1 MFFEISKFL
10 RFLLVSPISWM
21 AFLMVV
27 TLWVK
32 RKRGRRILLGVA
44 ATVFLVF
51 TNNLLVDY
59 VQFRQTRQY
68 VHTASLPEGK
78 TWRVA
83 IVMGGFGSMNR
94 ETGQMTYVED
104 RADRLWEAV
113 RLYREGR
120 VRQILITGDP
130 TSIIQDDGSSTAELF
145 LRYMEQLGVDR
156 EAFILEQQARNTR
169 QNAVNTAML
178 LKQKGIEGR
187 ECLLITSATHMD
199 RSVRCFAKVGVW
211 PDVMAV
217 NLPTLPSHINH
228 RAFYPEWA
236 AALKWETLLNE
247 KIGDLAYRLMGY
259 V

>member
-44 ATVFLVF
+44 AVFLVF

-169 QNAVNTAML
+169 QNAVNTAIL
-178 LKQKGIEGR
+178 LKQKGIEG
-187 ECLLITSATHMD
+187 
-199 RSVRCFAKVGVW
+199 
-211 PDVMAV
+211 
-217 NLPTLPSHINH
+217 
-228 RAFYPEWA
+228 
-236 AALKWETLLNE
+236 
-247 KIGDLAYRLMGY
+247 
-259 V
+259 

>member
-10 RFLLVSPISWM
+10 RFFLVSPISWM
-21 AFLMVV
+21 AILVV
-27 TLWVK
+27 AVLWVK
-32 RKRGRRILLGVA
+32 RKRVRRILLGVA
-44 ATVFLVF
+44 AAVFLVF
-51 TNNLLVDY
+51 TNNMLVNY
-59 VQFRQTRQY
+59 VRFRMTRQY
-68 VHTASLPEGK
+68 AHTAALTEGK

-104 RADRLWEAV
+104 RADRLWEAIC
-113 RLYREGR
+113 LYREGR

-130 TSIIQDDGSSTAELF
+130 TSIVEDDGSSTAELF

-169 QNAVNTAML
+169 QNAVNTAAL
-178 LKQKGIEGR
+178 LKQKSIAGR

-199 RSVRCFAKVGVW
+199 RSVRCFAKVGVR

-217 NLPTLPSHINH
+217 NLPDPPSHINH

-236 AALKWETLLNE
+236 AAVKWETLLNE